1 MVWRR
6 HQDQLRQHSVIDS
19 EGTHVIA
26 PSVSI
31 TQYYDL
37 MDPDESTDSSANETE
52 ESGPVKHPPPCG
64 NPKHKCTQPKRRE
77 EIYREN
83 VA

>member
-19 EGTHVIA
+19 EATHVIA

-31 TQYYDL
+31 SHYCDL
-37 MDPDESTDSSANETE
+37 MGSDDSTDSASNETE
-52 ESGPVKHPPPCG
+52 ESRPVKHPPPHK
-64 NPKHKCTQPKRRE
+64 NPKHKCAQPY
-77 EIYREN
+77 I
-83 VA
+83 